1 MSPRADPFLGF
12 NFIVKIRK
20 LAVAGFSEVVLPE
33 QRARYIEYREA
44 GSSKSQKILA
54 GVSYGPLV
62 LKRGVEKG
70 TDLEDWW
77 QEVVSGT
84 PQARSGSIV
93 LLDEH
98 RQPATSWY
106 FTGALPVAYRTSPLS
121 AVKSRVVIE
130 SLELSVESF
139 RRT

>member
-12 NFIVKIRK
+12 NFIVKIQK
-20 LAVAGFSEVVLPE
+20 IAVAGFSEVVLPE

-44 GSSKSQKILA
+44 GSAKSQRVLA
-54 GVSYGPLV
+54 GISYGPLV
-62 LKRGVEKG
+62 LRRGVEKG

-77 QEVVSGT
+77 QQVVSGA
-84 PQARSGSIV
+84 PQARSGSVV
-93 LLDEH
+93 LLDAQ
-98 RQPATSWY
+98 RRPATSWY
-106 FTGALPVAYRTSPLS
+106 FTGALPVAYRTSTLS

-130 SLELSVESF
+130 SLELSVESL